1 MQGMWGGGEGKL
13 PRYAFTVSMKKQRPL
28 YQPGS
33 NDVPQSL
40 YLKASWLTE
49 K

>member
-1 MQGMWGGGEGKL
+1 MGEGKVQ
-13 PRYAFTVSMKKQRPL
+13 RYAFTVSMKEQRPL
-28 YQPGS
+28 YQSCS